1 MGVSAWFAVAGG
13 AVPADIESALVASG
27 VTRTEPGDG
36 IPGVLVLD
44 PSAPMTEAVAAVTR
58 LSDGGRTRLLV
69 LSAPGHEPAAGDA
82 WRMLHAGAAD
92 VLGWHPD
99 RADDVVARLTR
110 WAEVDTLL
118 DSPAIAGR
126 LIGRSRSWRA
136 VLRRVVEVAR
146 YTTAPVLLIGESG
159 TGKELLARLVHELDP
174 RPGRAALVIVDCTT
188 VVPTLSGSEFFGHER
203 GAFTGAAVARDGAFA
218 LANGGTLFLDEV
230 GELPLE
236 LQSELLRVVQEGTF
250 KRVGSN
256 RWQPTRFRLVC
267 ATNRDLVAEQAAG
280 RFRRDFY
287 YRIAATTLR
296 LPALRERPG
305 DTLPLAE
312 HFLAELNPDGTPP
325 GLDPLVR
332 DLLVHRDY
340 PGNVRDLRQLA
351 HRLSSRHVG
360 PGPITAGDVP
370 EEERPLDGPDES
382 GGRGLDDVVQRAL
395 GSGMG
400 LRELREAVADAA
412 VRVALDEAG
421 GNLRQAAARL
431 GVTERALQL
440 RRAGWRDARAALSA
454 VADSG

>member
-1 MGVSAWFAVAGG
+1 MGVSAWFGG
-13 AVPADIESALVASG
+13 AVGTDIENALVTAG
-27 VTRTEPGDG
+27 VTRSERSGG
-36 IPGVLVLD
+36 GPGVLLLD
-44 PSAPMTEAVAAVTR
+44 PSTPMAEAVAAVTR
-58 LSDGGRTRLLV
+58 LSDGGRTRMLV
-69 LSAPGHEPAAGDA
+69 LSSPGHEPAADDA
-82 WRMLHAGAAD
+82 WRLLHAGAAD
-92 VLGWHPD
+92 VVGWQPG
-99 RADDVVARLTR
+99 RADAIVARLTR
-110 WAEVDTLL
+110 WAEVDALL
-118 DSPAIAGR
+118 DSPAVAGR

-146 YTTAPVLLIGESG
+146 YTVAPVLLIGESG

-174 RPGRAALVIVDCTT
+174 RPDRGSLVIVDCTT

-203 GAFTGAAVARDGAFA
+203 GAFTGASVARDGAFA

-296 LPALRERPG
+296 LPALRDRPG

-312 HFLAELNPDGTPP
+312 HFLAELNPDGPAP

-332 DLLVHRDY
+332 DLLLHRDY
-340 PGNVRDLRQLA
+340 PGNVRDLRQLT

-370 EEERPLDGPDES
+370 EEERPLSVPGEQDGTDLDE
-382 GGRGLDDVVQRAL
+382 VVNRAL
-395 GSGMG
+395 RTGMG

-421 GNLRQAAARL
+421 GNVRQAAARL

-454 VADSG
+454 VPD